1 MPLVTNKCQGTS
13 EHQPTKET
21 IDRNID
27 EQFYNSSASCHVCPT
42 SMHKTKVPIHPT
54 TMHNNFAQKQN
65 IDNALTKTRTMT

>member
-1 MPLVTNKCQGTS
+1 MPLATNKCQGTS

-27 EQFYNSSASCHVCPT
+27 EQFYNSSTSCYVCPT
-42 SMHKTKVPIHPT
+42 TMHKTKVLVHPT

-65 IDNALTKTRTMT
+65 KEHKT